1 MKMKRDWLEFARKLA
16 TGARAK
22 LAEDRRY
29 LDSKQTSA
37 SSAKPDPEMPSAP
50 R

>member
-1 MKMKRDWLEFARKLA
+1 MKVKRDWLEFARKLA
-16 TGARAK
+16 AGARAK

-37 SSAKPDPEMPSAP
+37 SSAKPHPGTPSAA